1 MTVRMTGWMG
11 LALAVAALPAAA
23 DSLDF
28 NLSSDAAK
36 LSYTRDLGP
45 EGLEAGAGLLHHDDD
60 GEIFEGELHLVD
72 RPEPGRE
79 ALLLGIG
86 GKVPVISDD
95 RRDADG
101 AALAIGGKLHYTLPM
116 YNRAA
121 VAADLYFA
129 PSVTSVSD
137 IDGYQEY
144 AVRGEFKVL
153 EDASVYLGYRNIELS
168 YDGNSLGGDRDY
180 EDGVYG
186 GLRIDF

>member
-1 MTVRMTGWMG
+1 MTVRMMGWMG
-11 LALAVAALPAAA
+11 LALAVVALPAAA
-23 DSLDF
+23 DTLDF
-28 NLSSDAAK
+28 NVSSDAAK
-36 LSYTRDLGP
+36 LAYIRDIGSD
-45 EGLEAGAGLLHHDDD
+45 GLEVGGGLLHHDDD
-60 GEIFEGELHLVD
+60 GEIFEGQLHLVD

-101 AALAIGGKLHYTLPM
+101 TALAVGGKLHYTLPM

-129 PSVTSVSD
+129 PSVTSTND

-168 YDGNSLGGDRDY
+168 YDGGSLGDDRDF
-180 EDGVYG
+180 ENGVYG

>member
-1 MTVRMTGWMG
+1 MNARYTGWMG
-11 LALAVAALPAAA
+11 LALALAAGPVAA

-28 NLSSDAAK
+28 NLSGDAAK
-36 LSYTRDLGP
+36 ISYIRDLAP
-45 EGLEAGAGLLHHDDD
+45 EGLEAGGGLLHHDDD
-60 GEIFEGELHLVD
+60 GEIFEGQLHLVD
-72 RPEPGRE
+72 RPEPGRD

-86 GKVPVISDD
+86 GKLPLVSDD
-95 RRDADG
+95 QQDADG
-101 AALAIGGKLHYTLPM
+101 AALAIGGKVHYTLPM

-137 IDGYQEY
+137 IDGYQEF

-168 YDGNSLGGDRDY
+168 YDGDQFGGDRDF

-186 GLRIDF
+186 GVRIDF